1 VHREAHRRC
10 INEARKDGTD
20 GDRGHKNGG
29 EMHHVADVTAIQY
42 VFSWCVWEETALM
55 ECELLAYDGQTI
67 IYICILRKATV

>member
-29 EMHHVADVTAIQY
+29 EMHHVAD
-42 VFSWCVWEETALM
+42 EETALM